1 MIFAHQYNPTK
12 ANFKKIWIFA
22 PQIRIM
28 KQFVISAVIAVLLV
42 GCAGNGNEAL
52 RVEGQ
57 VKGLKKGTLYLQ
69 QVQDTVL
76 VTLDSVAIGPEGSFE
91 LNAQIEEPDLF
102 YVYLSKADN
111 NDLNDRIA
119 FFAEPGLI
127 NIQTRWNAFDSD
139 AEITGSELHEKF
151 QEYRNNQSR
160 FHVQELEVAQ
170 TMSGLS
176 LPEDQSKM
184 DSLETVLNRVGLR
197 SYLYSLNFAL
207 NNRDSQLAPFIAC
220 TEVADANPKY
230 LDSIY
235 NVLSPEVAASKY
247 GKRLKEI
254 LKK

>member
-1 MIFAHQYNPTK
+1 
-12 ANFKKIWIFA
+12 
-22 PQIRIM
+22 
-28 KQFVISAVIAVLLV
+28 
-42 GCAGNGNEAL
+42 
-52 RVEGQ
+52 
-57 VKGLKKGTLYLQ
+57 
-69 QVQDTVL
+69 
-76 VTLDSVAIGPEGSFE
+76 
-91 LNAQIEEPDLF
+91 
-102 YVYLSKADN
+102 
-111 NDLNDRIA
+111 
-119 FFAEPGLI
+119 
-127 NIQTRWNAFDSD
+127 
-139 AEITGSELHEKF
+139 
-151 QEYRNNQSR
+151 
-160 FHVQELEVAQ
+160 
-170 TMSGLS
+170 MSGLS